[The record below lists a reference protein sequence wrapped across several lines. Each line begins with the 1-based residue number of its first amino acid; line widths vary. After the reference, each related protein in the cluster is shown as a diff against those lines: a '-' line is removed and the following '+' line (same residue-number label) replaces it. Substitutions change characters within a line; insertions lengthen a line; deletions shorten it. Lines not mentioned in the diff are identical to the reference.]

1 MDTERGAQQGNTAP
15 DEYLEE
21 LSLRSPEAEGIPAD
35 LADLGIPTIDV
46 THVAEDART
55 ASEDS
60 LQKVAATCAT
70 KGTPIRMRLPIQL
83 WDGNQY
89 LSWRGEIWKVE
100 AADADEAREIREALT
115 EFFDQL
121 GRRGASGVRE
131 LLKRED
137 QK

>member
-1 MDTERGAQQGNTAP
+1 MDSERGAQQQHIP
-15 DEYLEE
+15 LEDT
-21 LSLRSPEAEGIPAD
+21 SAEGSTGD
-35 LADLGIPTIDV
+35 LADLGIMEIPTIGI

-60 LQKVAATCAT
+60 LQKVAAICTA

-83 WDGNQY
+83 WDGTQY

-121 GRRGASGVRE
+121 GRRGARGVSE
-131 LLKRED
+131 LLKGTT
-137 QK
+137 QPQA